1 MAGRSD
7 DILAGEP
14 LRAIARG
21 LTEVAHQRTG
31 AAIQPLREKASDHP
45 VTRLK
50 FVHSGANRFHHAGA
64 IRHQDPPIGGGNY
77 PRCDQQIMVVQRGGV
92 QRHPDLSCGGRPRVS
107 KIDQLQVLKRTGFFD
122 CPGFHHQALFSGG
135 YSQYWSGMERAPQ
148 HACRQNAE
156 KGKAEKNTA
165 PLKTALYLSLT
176 AKRLI
181 CSVQPSCGR
190 DY

>member
-1 MAGRSD
+1 MVAASLKLHPSGAWVKWLAGLTTY
-7 DILAGEP
+7 LAGEP

-77 PRCDQQIMVVQRGGV
+77 PVAT
-92 QRHPDLSCGGRPRVS
+92 S
-107 KIDQLQVLKRTGFFD
+107 K
-122 CPGFHHQALFSGG
+122 S
-135 YSQYWSGMERAPQ
+135 W
-148 HACRQNAE
+148 
-156 KGKAEKNTA
+156 
-165 PLKTALYLSLT
+165 
-176 AKRLI
+176 
-181 CSVQPSCGR
+181 
-190 DY
+190 